1 MPRRNGKRVCDME
14 VAELSGLF
22 FCVLFLEVY
31 NTSRKERPMSVSLEN
46 LETRR
51 GTLLAAISGVHDMRP
66 GSIVGAM
73 RRCGKP
79 GCHCAQAGDPGHGP
93 NLRLTYKAR
102 GKTVTEALPS
112 NAAVRK
118 AEQEIAEFRRFQK
131 LSEELVEV
139 SGQICRQR
147 PVEDTFTAEE
157 KKRPKRSTRRSRAK

>member
-1 MPRRNGKRVCDME
+1 MSDSLGSLEGRRS
-14 VAELSGLF
+14 ALLAALSGL
-22 FCVLFLEVY
+22 
-31 NTSRKERPMSVSLEN
+31 
-46 LETRR
+46 
-51 GTLLAAISGVHDMRP
+51 HDMRP
-66 GSIVGAM
+66 GSIVGAV

-79 GCHCAQAGDPGHGP
+79 SCHCAKSDDPGHGP
-93 NLRLTYKAR
+93 SLRITYKLH

-147 PVEDTFTAEE
+147 PVEDTLTPEE
-157 KKRPKRSTRRSRAK
+157 KKRPMRSKPKWRAK

>member
-1 MPRRNGKRVCDME
+1 
-14 VAELSGLF
+14 
-22 FCVLFLEVY
+22 
-31 NTSRKERPMSVSLEN
+31 MSDSMHN

-51 GTLLAAISGVHDMRP
+51 RDLLTAISDLHDMRP
-66 GSIVGAM
+66 GSIVGAI

-79 GCHCAQAGDPGHGP
+79 GCHCAQANDPGHGP
-93 NLRLTYKAR
+93 NLRITYKLH

-147 PVEDTFTAEE
+147 PVEDTLTTEE
-157 KKRPKRSTRRSRAK
+157 KKQLPRSRPRSRTK

>member
-1 MPRRNGKRVCDME
+1 
-14 VAELSGLF
+14 
-22 FCVLFLEVY
+22 
-31 NTSRKERPMSVSLEN
+31 MSISLPN
-46 LETRR
+46 LEARR
-51 GTLLAAISGVHDMRP
+51 GALLAAISGLHDMRP

-79 GCHCAQAGDPGHGP
+79 GCHCAQAGDPGRGP

-147 PVEDTFTAEE
+147 PVEDTLTAEE

>member
-1 MPRRNGKRVCDME
+1 
-14 VAELSGLF
+14 
-22 FCVLFLEVY
+22 
-31 NTSRKERPMSVSLEN
+31 MSDSLHN

-51 GTLLAAISGVHDMRP
+51 RDLLTAISDLHDMRP
-66 GSIVGAM
+66 GSIVGAI

-79 GCHCAQAGDPGHGP
+79 GCHCAQANDPGHGP
-93 NLRLTYKAR
+93 NLRITYKLH

-147 PVEDTFTAEE
+147 PVEDTLTTEE
-157 KKRPKRSTRRSRAK
+157 KKRLPRSRPKSRTK